1 MPINTERVTRVLVRG
16 PNWIGDA
23 VMAEPALQALR
34 RRFPAADITL
44 LAKPA
49 VADLF
54 KGHPLIGRVLLYED
68 PGRHA
73 GLLGKWTLAARL
85 RRENFHLA
93 VLFQNAFEAALLACL
108 AGIPV
113 RYGYATDGR
122 AFLLTDPVPVP
133 DPCSVLHQVGY
144 YLAMLRP
151 LGVQEE
157 AGPPRL
163 YVSEEEERRA
173 AEHLA
178 ESGIGPGD
186 FLLGIN
192 PGSVYGGAKRW
203 LPERFA
209 LAADRLAEGWQR
221 QTGRPAKTLVVGGP
235 GEEKLGQ
242 AIGTG
247 MRNRP
252 VVLSGK
258 TSVRELM
265 AVIKRCNLFM
275 SNDTGPMH
283 IAAAFGVPLVAIFG
297 PTDPRVTAPF
307 GNDRA
312 LVRHPVECSP
322 CLLRECPIDHRCMQ
336 GITVEMVVD
345 AALQQVGA
353 DRRTSGQADRPGP
366 HESMPAGQPAGR
378 SAPLAGLTV
387 FLDRDGTLNRDVG
400 YVTSPEKLELFP
412 DVIGAVSS
420 LKRAG
425 ARVVVVTNQ
434 SGVARGLI
442 SPADLEAVHAKLRS
456 LLEAEG
462 ASLDAIYFC
471 PHHPDEG
478 CACRKPD
485 VAMIERAT
493 TQLGLDR
500 RASYVVGD
508 QRRDIELG
516 HRIRAGTILVTTG
529 PASRDHLAALREEGL
544 PPDHVAA
551 TLSEAVEWIMKDWP
565 HRLKERPVCA
575 P

>member
-1 MPINTERVTRVLVRG
+1 MPINAERVTRLLVRG

-34 RRFPAADITL
+34 RRFSAADITL

-54 KGHPLIGRVLLYED
+54 NGHPLIDRILLYED
-68 PGRHA
+68 PGRHT

-85 RRENFHLA
+85 RRENFQLA
-93 VLFQNAFEAALLACL
+93 VLFQNAFEAALLTCL

-133 DPCSVLHQVGY
+133 DPRTVLHQVRY
-144 YLAMLRP
+144 YLSMLRP

-157 AGPPRL
+157 AQPPRL
-163 YVSEEEERRA
+163 YVSEEEERKA
-173 AEHLA
+173 AERLA
-178 ESGIGPGD
+178 
-186 FLLGIN
+186 
-192 PGSVYGGAKRW
+192 GSVYGGAKRW

-209 LAADRLAEGWQR
+209 LAADRLADGWR
-221 QTGRPAKTLVVGGP
+221 NRTGRPAKTLVVGGP
-235 GEEKLGQ
+235 GEERLGQ

-252 VVLSGK
+252 VVLSGR
-258 TSVRELM
+258 TTVRELM
-265 AVIKRCNLFM
+265 AVIKRCNLFL

-283 IAAAFGVPLVAIFG
+283 IAEAFGVPLVAIFG

-307 GNDRA
+307 ENDGT

-322 CLLRECPIDHRCMQ
+322 CFLRECPIDHRCMQ

-345 AALQQVGA
+345 AAMKQVKVEKLQSCHLPTLQLSNVH
-353 DRRTSGQADRPGP
+353 P
-366 HESMPAGQPAGR
+366 
-378 SAPLAGLTV
+378 PLAGLTV

-412 DVIGAVSS
+412 DVLEAVSH

-442 SPADLEAVHAKLRS
+442 SPADLEAIHAKLRI
-456 LLEAEG
+456 LLAAGG
-462 ASLDAIYFC
+462 AALDAIYFC

-478 CACRKPD
+478 CACRKPNA
-485 VAMIERAT
+485 AMIERAAA
-493 TQLGLDR
+493 QLGLDR
-500 RASYVVGD
+500 GAAYVVGD

-516 HRIRAGTILVTTG
+516 HRIQARTVLVTTG
-529 PASRDHLAALREEGL
+529 PLSRTHLAALREEGR

-551 TLSEAVEWIMKDWP
+551 SLSEAVQWIMNDWP
-565 HRLKERPVCA
+565 HRLGARPGAV